1 LTLNPLSASLT
12 EKLKGIFNTMVKS
25 EIRNNTGLIILNRP
39 EKRNALNP
47 ELSSLIIE
55 KLKVFAADDKIKA
68 VVITGEGTSFCSG
81 ADLSW
86 LNKIKDY
93 SSVKNEEDT
102 ESVASLFLALYD
114 FPKPI
119 IAAVN
124 GPAIGGGCGI
134 ASVCDFIFA
143 DNKEA
148 KFGYTEVKIG
158 FIPAIVS
165 VFLIKKIGEGKA
177 KQLLLTGEIIESGKA
192 LQIGLVDYLSGNVV
206 EDALSFA
213 ERLSA
218 NSSFSI
224 SLTKDLI
231 RNISNMKVHDAVNYC
246 VRLNAVSRSSD
257 DFKIGISKFL
267 NKS

>member
-1 LTLNPLSASLT
+1 
-12 EKLKGIFNTMVKS
+12 MVKS
-25 EIRNNTGLIILNRP
+25 EIRNNAGLIILNRP

-47 ELSSLIIE
+47 ELSSLIRE
-55 KLKVFAADDKIKA
+55 KLTVFAEDDNIK
-68 VVITGEGTSFCSG
+68 VVILTGEGTSFCAG

-102 ESVASLFLALYD
+102 EGVAGLFLALYD
-114 FPKPI
+114 YPKPL

-124 GPAIGGGCGI
+124 GPAIGGGCGLT
-134 ASVCDFIFA
+134 SVCDFVFA
-143 DNKEA
+143 DKKEA

-165 VFLIKKIGEGKA
+165 IFLIKKIGEGKA
-177 KQLLLTGEIIESGKA
+177 KQLLLTGEIVESEKA
-192 LQIGLVDYLSGNVV
+192 LQLGLVDYLSDNVV
-206 EDALSFA
+206 ADALSFA
-213 ERLSA
+213 EKLSA
-218 NSSFSI
+218 NSAYSI

-246 VRLNAVSRSSD
+246 VRLNAISRSSE
-257 DFKIGISKFL
+257 DFKIGINKFL
-267 NKS
+267 NKN

>member
-1 LTLNPLSASLT
+1 
-12 EKLKGIFNTMVKS
+12 MVKS

-55 KLKVFAADDKIKA
+55 KLKEFNANDNIKA
-68 VVITGEGTSFCSG
+68 VIITGEGTSFCAG

-86 LNKIKDY
+86 LNKIKEY

-102 ESVASLFLALYD
+102 EGVADLFLALYD
-114 FPKPI
+114 YPKPL

-124 GPAIGGGCGI
+124 GPAVGGGCGL
-134 ASVCDFIFA
+134 ASVCDFVFA
-143 DNKEA
+143 DKKES

-177 KQLLLTGEIIESGKA
+177 KQLLITGEIVESEKA
-192 LQIGLVDYLSGNVV
+192 LHLGLVDYLSDNVV
-206 EDALSFA
+206 ADALSFA
-213 ERLSA
+213 EKLSA
-218 NSSFSI
+218 NSTYSM
-224 SLTKDLI
+224 SLTKELI
-231 RNISNMKVHDAVNYC
+231 RNISNMNVHDAVNYC
-246 VRLNAVSRSSD
+246 VKLNTISRSSE
-257 DFKIGISKFL
+257 DFKIGINKFL
-267 NKS
+267 NKN